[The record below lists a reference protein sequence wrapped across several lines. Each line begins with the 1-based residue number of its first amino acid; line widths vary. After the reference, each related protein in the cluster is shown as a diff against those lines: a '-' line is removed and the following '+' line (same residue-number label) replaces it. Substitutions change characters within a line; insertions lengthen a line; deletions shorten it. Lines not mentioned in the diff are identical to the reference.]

1 MFQEQYRRGE
11 IQLPISVDSP
21 YFKCC
26 YVRWGWCWCR
36 KLCSSWGSVAIS
48 WEQCWRWWQL
58 PSRGSPSSSVQPPR
72 EGSPENVICITRAS
86 MTMENK
92 EILTVKRRLALLEL
106 RYTGSCM
113 SEPESPGK
121 SRLSFKSTG
130 QYQLHSSR
138 KKTKQWNLRKELH
151 SACCYFPFFLR
162 DNTFWILKATL
173 VGATSGK
180 TKSTVRKHWGEH
192 KLKYQHS
199 TQPSPWEFHGFSE
212 AKGNEKYE
220 IKRKWKIW
228 NHKVS
233 TSI

>member
-1 MFQEQYRRGE
+1 MFQEQCRRGE
-11 IQLPISVDSP
+11 IQLPISVDILNVAMCYQLRAVLVP
-21 YFKCC
+21 NVMFKL
-26 YVRWGWCWCR
+26 G
-36 KLCSSWGSVAIS
+36 LVAIS
-48 WEQCWRWWQL
+48 WEQCWRWWRL

-86 MTMENK
+86 MTMA
-92 EILTVKRRLALLEL
+92 ILTVKRRLALLEL
-106 RYTGSCM
+106 RYTGSCI

-138 KKTKQWNLRKELH
+138 KKRKQWNLRKELH

-192 KLKYQHS
+192 KLKY
-199 TQPSPWEFHGFSE
+199 
-212 AKGNEKYE
+212 
-220 IKRKWKIW
+220 
-228 NHKVS
+228 
-233 TSI
+233 